1 MPPPPTLRDRPDRHP
16 PYAGDAGSRNHP
28 TQRTRMAEPLRQLLK
43 ELPHPLTHAR
53 RFGRRCIRY
62 CQHRT
67 ARVFPRPV
75 IVGGSPKSGTT
86 AIAALLARAVGARF
100 SNDPFWHVVHH
111 DANGFLLPDILEGRL
126 SVGEFVDRYGAYF
139 QAEIVKDPDFA
150 FLYRQ
155 LRERF
160 PHSRQVFIVR
170 DPRDNIRSILNRLGI
185 PGDLEELDP
194 RDGHIPAGK
203 QGWQAIFEGRG
214 LGISRG
220 NYVARLAQRWNLGV
234 RHYLDARDS
243 IRLVRYEDFVA
254 DKVGTIE
261 QLAEDLDMPVTVDI
275 SGDVDRQFQSRGHRG
290 VVLAS
295 FFGADNLR
303 AIETLCAEGM
313 AALGY
318 GKER

>member
-1 MPPPPTLRDRPDRHP
+1 
-16 PYAGDAGSRNHP
+16 
-28 TQRTRMAEPLRQLLK
+28 MAEPVYRLLR
-43 ELPHPLTHAR
+43 ELPHPLRRAR
-53 RFGRRCIRY
+53 RLGRRCIRF

-67 ARVFPRPV
+67 ATVFPRPV

-86 AIAALLARAVGARF
+86 AIAALLARAAGARF

-111 DANGFLLPDILEGRL
+111 DAKGFLLPDILEGRL

-160 PHSRQVFIVR
+160 PQSRQVFIVR
-170 DPRDNIRSILNRLGI
+170 DPRDNIRSILDRLGI
-185 PGDLEELDP
+185 PGDLKELDP
-194 RDGHIPAGK
+194 RDGYIPAGK
-203 QGWQAIFEGRG
+203 QGWRAIFEGRG
-214 LGISRG
+214 LGISQG

-234 RHYLDARDS
+234 RRYLDARAT
-243 IRLVRYEDFVA
+243 IRLVRYEEFVA

-261 QLAEDLDMPVTVDI
+261 QLAEDLGMPVEADI
-275 SGDVDRQFQSRGHRG
+275 SAEVDRQFQSRGRRG
-290 VVLAS
+290 VVLEE

-303 AIETLCAEGM
+303 AIESLCADGM

-318 GKER
+318 GKGR